1 MSTKRVITT
10 NLMKKEEVFKILALG
25 EATSLPILLI
35 GDPGVAKTAAV
46 IDFAKASVTNGT
58 LQNDDVF
65 LLETDEG
72 TRSNEIK
79 GTIDLEELT
88 LNQKFVK
95 NSPIT
100 KAKYVV
106 INEVDKASASL
117 RNAMLGVMNEKILF
131 DGKNKV
137 PCQWDAFI
145 ATCNKIPEDEV
156 DSPFWD
162 RFLVTFHVERLRQ
175 SEIMSYY
182 DKGGKAWSKNVNI
195 TLPEQADI
203 DAITLDPVKI
213 KKTIDIAYSKLSDR
227 TLSYLPTLV
236 KNIMVIWN
244 YDESR
249 GLVKAVELL
258 IGKDASK
265 ELAKNIVS
273 RELRAIYDKID
284 QIGGC
289 VTSDQYESLF
299 DDLNKDCE
307 RLNSAGKLSPSEI
320 EDIKNRLSEQE
331 SKLDFLVNDEEEI
344 KQMDEQISFQ

>member
-1 MSTKRVITT
+1 M
-10 NLMKKEEVFKILALG
+10 
-25 EATSLPILLI
+25 
-35 GDPGVAKTAAV
+35 
-46 IDFAKASVTNGT
+46 
-58 LQNDDVF
+58 
-65 LLETDEG
+65 
-72 TRSNEIK
+72 
-79 GTIDLEELT
+79 
-88 LNQKFVK
+88 
-95 NSPIT
+95 
-100 KAKYVV
+100 

-175 SEIMSYY
+175 SEIMTYY
-182 DKGGKAWSKNVNI
+182 DRGGKAWSKNVKI

-203 DAITLDPVKI
+203 DAITLDPVKV

-273 RELRAIYDKID
+273 KELRAIYDKID

-289 VTSDQYESLF
+289 VTPDQYESLF
-299 DDLNKDCE
+299 DSLEQDCE
-307 RLNSAGKLSPSEI
+307 KLTNAGKLSQSEI
-320 EDIKNRLSEQE
+320 EDIKSRLKEQE
-331 SKLDFLVNDEEEI
+331 DKLDFLESDEETVVEL
-344 KQMDEQISFQ
+344 DNQIDFQ